1 MNELWFRNMF
11 FFDLHGLYVKH
22 ILFVWE
28 WYISIKQERKV
39 VTFAIWKQGK
49 GTVKQAAS
57 IF

>member
-1 MNELWFRNMF
+1 MNCGLGICF
-11 FFDLHGLYVKH
+11 FFGLHVLCVKH
-22 ILFVWE
+22 IIFVWE

-39 VTFAIWKQGK
+39 VTLAIWKQEK